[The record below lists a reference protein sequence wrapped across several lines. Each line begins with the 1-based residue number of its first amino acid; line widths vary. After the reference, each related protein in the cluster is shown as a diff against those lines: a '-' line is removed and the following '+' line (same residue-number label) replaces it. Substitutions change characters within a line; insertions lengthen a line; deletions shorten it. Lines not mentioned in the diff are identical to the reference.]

1 MRKFKKIDY
10 TEYKNKYD
18 ESVKQ
23 KLHTSP
29 DDIAVE
35 SMRAYIY
42 GYTFT
47 EKYAKGIL
55 PDELSMDYWAYESDD
70 VADDVEEE
78 FNLQSLEDFEK
89 EVMDS
94 VTNGTIDMYDV
105 STVQERR
112 ILEAIDSTGDGK
124 TPETALCVIDVGQEY
139 EYLNRVF
146 PYSELR
152 LLRQSVCNGI
162 DCLEFEPAYG
172 VERIYFDI
180 KRRFELGYPG
190 IDEHLNINDDDNNS

>member
-1 MRKFKKIDY
+1 MKEFKKVDY
-10 TEYKNKYD
+10 TKYKDKYD
-18 ESVKQ
+18 EDVKL

-29 DDIAVE
+29 DDIDVE
-35 SMRAYIY
+35 TMRAYVY

-47 EKYAKGIL
+47 DKYAEGIL
-55 PDELSMDYWAYESDD
+55 PDELSMDYWAYESED
-70 VADDVEEE
+70 VADEEDEE

-124 TPETALCVIDVGQEY
+124 TPETALCVIDVEQEY
-139 EYLNRVF
+139 EYIKRVF
-146 PYSELR
+146 PYSDLIMMG
-152 LLRQSVCNGI
+152 QSVYNGI
-162 DCLEFEPAYG
+162 DCLIFNYG

-180 KRRFELGYPG
+180 RRRFEVGYSG
-190 IDEHLNINDDDNNS
+190 FDE

>member
-1 MRKFKKIDY
+1 MKEFKKVDY
-10 TEYKNKYD
+10 TKYKDKYD
-18 ESVKQ
+18 EDVKL

-35 SMRAYIY
+35 SLRAYIY

-55 PDELSMDYWAYESDD
+55 PDELSMDYWAYECED
-70 VADDVEEE
+70 VADGEDEE
-78 FNLQSLEDFEK
+78 FNPQSLEDFEK

-162 DCLEFEPAYG
+162 DCLEFEPAFG

-180 KRRFELGYPG
+180 KRCFEVGYPG
-190 IDEHLNINDDDNNS
+190 IDEHLKINDDDNNS

>member
-1 MRKFKKIDY
+1 
-10 TEYKNKYD
+10 
-18 ESVKQ
+18 
-23 KLHTSP
+23 
-29 DDIAVE
+29 
-35 SMRAYIY
+35 
-42 GYTFT
+42 
-47 EKYAKGIL
+47 
-55 PDELSMDYWAYESDD
+55 MDYWAYESED
-70 VADDVEEE
+70 VADEEDEE

-139 EYLNRVF
+139 EYISRVF

-152 LLRQSVCNGI
+152 QLKQSVCNGI

-172 VERIYFDI
+172 VDRIYFDI
-180 KRRFELGYPG
+180 GRRFEVGYPG
-190 IDEHLNINDDDNNS
+190 IDEHLNLNDDDNNP